1 MSTASLESAK
11 TKLATGNP
19 PFPFDDLPDTRNDAP
34 LWNEIATLYNLSLPE
49 ISTLKNAR
57 CKQQAERNPAD
68 LEAFAH
74 VLSQVWSQSIDDAI
88 SNKLKERKTHRV
100 SASGVAT
107 GVNSPPPSNQ
117 APSVMMV
124 GSTAMPVE
132 SYREAQRYFDL
143 FRAAIRLAYPSG
155 GYEIGLHDSS
165 AQCVVKGRQVFKF
178 PFQPEAIKNHYV
190 TFR

>member
-1 MSTASLESAK
+1 
-11 TKLATGNP
+11 
-19 PFPFDDLPDTRNDAP
+19 
-34 LWNEIATLYNLSLPE
+34 
-49 ISTLKNAR
+49 
-57 CKQQAERNPAD
+57 
-68 LEAFAH
+68 
-74 VLSQVWSQSIDDAI
+74 
-88 SNKLKERKTHRV
+88 
-100 SASGVAT
+100 
-107 GVNSPPPSNQ
+107 
-117 APSVMMV
+117 MMV

-190 TFR
+190 TFRLVGNNMESYFAQITSQSGVNSYFNAYTPPAGGSYVLAFK